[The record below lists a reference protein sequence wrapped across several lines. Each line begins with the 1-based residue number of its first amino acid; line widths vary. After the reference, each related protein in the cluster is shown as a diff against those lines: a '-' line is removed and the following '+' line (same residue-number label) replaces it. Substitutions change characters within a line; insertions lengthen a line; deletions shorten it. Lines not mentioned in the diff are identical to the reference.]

1 MSKIFISGFFLWL
14 ISSPVLNSVQAQIEL
29 KPKEELA
36 GEFFGTPVPMSNY
49 NFVKSVL
56 MVFGNKWGP
65 QPKDSQEWEDC
76 IWQDLVL
83 SYEAFRRN
91 IQVSPQEIDTEVE
104 NTLSGEKVDFDWKK
118 DKEAYARWLK
128 EKLQGTP
135 ELFEN
140 QLKHLIQLQ
149 KLRKQVMDSFQPQA
163 TEEEAFQEFLNEY
176 NTLSV
181 ELVQFDEEKKAQEF
195 YDLAKTNPQSWE
207 EEKGKR
213 PKDFVRPGFVSLEF
227 LMDLWGFPKGA
238 AYKMMKME
246 IGEFYPPAPI
256 YKGFGVFK
264 ILEKRIADEAKYPQR
279 KESYYEQIRSKK
291 RYEGFEQ
298 WVKDLKQ
305 RASIRVY
312 KN

>member
-1 MSKIFISGFFLWL
+1 MKKIFVFGFFLWL
-14 ISSPVLNSVQAQIEL
+14 IFSPDLNSAQAQIEL

-65 QPKDSQEWEDC
+65 QPKDPQEWEDC

-91 IQVSPQEIDTEVE
+91 IQVSLEEINTEVE
-104 NTLSGEKVDFDWKK
+104 NTLSGENVDFDWKK

-140 QLKHLIQLQ
+140 QLKHLLQLQ
-149 KLRKQVMDSFQPQA
+149 RLRKQVMDSFQPQA

-181 ELVQFDEEKKAQEF
+181 ELVQFDEEKKAQEL
-195 YDLAKTNPQSWE
+195 YNQAKTNPQFWE
-207 EEKGKR
+207 EEKSRR

-227 LMDLWGFPKGA
+227 LMDLWGFPKDA
-238 AYKMMKME
+238 VYKMMKME

-264 ILEKRIADEAKYPQR
+264 ILEKRIADEAKYPKQ
-279 KESYYEQIRSKK
+279 KDSYYEQIRSKK
-291 RYEGFEQ
+291 RYEGLKE